1 MNNEVTE
8 PLEMIEEDDTEP
20 VTPEMIAEAF
30 RQNEVDY
37 DNDNVEVDF
46 LKTTQLR
53 LAAELMK
60 YRSRCDILESDLKH
74 TKELLEN
81 ANAILIILKK
91 IRSGNS
97 SLVSVLDTM
106 LNNYTIS

>member
-30 RQNEVDY
+30 RQNEVGY
-37 DNDNVEVDF
+37 DNNVEVSF
-46 LKTTQLR
+46 LKEGQLR
-53 LAAELMK
+53 LASELMK
-60 YRSRCDILESDLKH
+60 YRSRCDILERDLKH

-81 ANAILIILKK
+81 ANAILLVLKR